1 MSTQSEN
8 AAAVQALAD
17 QLKKAAKNAHFAG
30 AYALTQVVKI
40 CREAVRESIRDK
52 FTLRNKW
59 TEQSAQIKTA
69 DYKDETPFAE
79 IFVRDKYLA
88 EHEAGETRRLDRD
101 QAVPLPFLFS
111 ETKALALKPI
121 PKGLRA
127 AKLAKG
133 GRAHG
138 TGVSKPFVATM
149 KSGAS
154 FIFVR
159 KADVPRLPIIPIY
172 KLQNA
177 AIGESESYQIKK
189 TPFFEEPVQ
198 AAFDRNIESEYD
210 KAFQKYVLD
219 NLGK

>member
-1 MSTQSEN
+1 MSARSEN
-8 AAAVQALAD
+8 AAALQALGD
-17 QLKKAAKNAHFAG
+17 QLAKAAKNAHFAG

-40 CREAVRESIRDK
+40 CREAVRASIRDK

-69 DYKDETPFAE
+69 DYKDEIPFAE

-111 ETKALALKPI
+111 ETKATEQKPI
-121 PKGLRA
+121 PRAMRA
-127 AKLAKG
+127 AALARSGKAFVKNARSG
-133 GRAHG
+133 KAFVFVKAE
-138 TGVSKPFVATM
+138 TGIKPVYA
-149 KSGAS
+149 
-154 FIFVR
+154 
-159 KADVPRLPIIPIY
+159 
-172 KLQNA
+172 LQDDSL
-177 AIGESESYQIKK
+177 GQSESYDVKK

-198 AAFDRNIESEYD
+198 TAFDRNIESEYD
-210 KAFQKYVLD
+210 KAFEKYVLD

>member
-1 MSTQSEN
+1 VSTQSEN

-40 CREAVRESIRDK
+40 CREAVRASIRDK

-59 TEQSAQIKTA
+59 TEQSTQIKTA
-69 DYKDETPFAE
+69 DYKDEIPFAE

-111 ETKALALKPI
+111 ETKATEQKPI
-121 PKGLRA
+121 PRAMRA
-127 AKLAKG
+127 AALARSGKAFVKNARSG
-133 GRAHG
+133 KAFVFVKAE
-138 TGVSKPFVATM
+138 TGIKPVYA
-149 KSGAS
+149 
-154 FIFVR
+154 
-159 KADVPRLPIIPIY
+159 
-172 KLQNA
+172 LQDDTL
-177 AIGESESYQIKK
+177 GQSESYDVKK

-210 KAFQKYVLD
+210 KAFEKYVLD

>member
-1 MSTQSEN
+1 MSAQSEN
-8 AAAVQALAD
+8 VAAVQALSG

-40 CREAVRESIRDK
+40 CREAVKASIRDK

-88 EHEAGETRRLDRD
+88 EHETGETRRLDRD

-111 ETKALALKPI
+111 ETKATEQKPI
-121 PKGLRA
+121 PRAMRA
-127 AKLAKG
+127 AALARSGKAFVKNARSG
-133 GRAHG
+133 KAFVFVKAE
-138 TGVSKPFVATM
+138 TGIK
-149 KSGAS
+149 
-154 FIFVR
+154 
-159 KADVPRLPIIPIY
+159 PIY
-172 KLQNA
+172 ALQDNTLGQA
-177 AIGESESYQIKK
+177 ESYDVKK
-189 TPFFEEPVQ
+189 TPFFQEPVQ
-198 AAFDRNIESEYD
+198 TAFDRNMESEYD
-210 KAFQKYVLD
+210 KAFEKYVLD

>member
-1 MSTQSEN
+1 MSAQSEN
-8 AAAVQALAD
+8 AAAIQALAD

-30 AYALTQVVKI
+30 AYTLTQVVKI
-40 CREAVRESIRDK
+40 CREAVRASIRDK

-69 DYKDETPFAE
+69 DYKDEIPFAE

-111 ETKALALKPI
+111 ETKATEQKPI
-121 PKGLRA
+121 PRAMRA
-127 AKLAKG
+127 AALARSGKAFIKNARSG
-133 GRAHG
+133 KAFVFVKAE
-138 TGVSKPFVATM
+138 TGIKPVYA
-149 KSGAS
+149 
-154 FIFVR
+154 
-159 KADVPRLPIIPIY
+159 
-172 KLQNA
+172 LQDDSL
-177 AIGESESYQIKK
+177 GQSESYQIKK

-210 KAFQKYVLD
+210 KAFEKYVLD

>member
-1 MSTQSEN
+1 MSARSEN
-8 AAAVQALAD
+8 AAALQALGD
-17 QLKKAAKNAHFAG
+17 QLAKAAKNAHFAG

-40 CREAVRESIRDK
+40 CREAVRASIRDK

-69 DYKDETPFAE
+69 DYKDEIPFAE

-111 ETKALALKPI
+111 ETKATEQKPI
-121 PKGLRA
+121 PRAMRA
-127 AKLAKG
+127 AALARSGKAFVKNARSG
-133 GRAHG
+133 KAFVFVKAE
-138 TGVSKPFVATM
+138 TGIKPVYA
-149 KSGAS
+149 
-154 FIFVR
+154 
-159 KADVPRLPIIPIY
+159 
-172 KLQNA
+172 LQDEA
-177 AIGESESYQIKK
+177 LGQSESYDVKK

-198 AAFDRNIESEYD
+198 TAFDRNIESEYD
-210 KAFQKYVLD
+210 KAFGKYVLD